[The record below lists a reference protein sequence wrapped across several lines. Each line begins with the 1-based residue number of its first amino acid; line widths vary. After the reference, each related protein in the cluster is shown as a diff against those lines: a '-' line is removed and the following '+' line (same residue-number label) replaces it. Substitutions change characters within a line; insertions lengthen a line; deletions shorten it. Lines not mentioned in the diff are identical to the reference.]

1 MAKLSQIRRLAIL
14 INKLSAVRYVPTDA
28 LVAHV
33 ENTLALYDNKDS
45 NYSQRTMQRD
55 FGLIDEMFGIVI
67 RNDKS
72 RGYYIAE
79 LDKMTD
85 NYKELLLNFEL
96 LSSINTDSVLQKYVL
111 AEHRQN
117 AIRHELIAPLLKA
130 IRKRN
135 PIEFDYTLVRHN
147 GKNRSQTAH
156 APFLER
162 IAIPMVSH
170 RLRHRQQTEIVRSGP
185 YLGDKYSRRYTISP

>member
-33 ENTLALYDNKDS
+33 ENILALYDNKDS

-96 LSSINTDSVLQKYVL
+96 LSPRRASPERHT
-111 AEHRQN
+111 ARTHRSPPKSDTKK
-117 AIRHELIAPLLKA
+117 E
-130 IRKRN
+130 
-135 PIEFDYTLVRHN
+135 
-147 GKNRSQTAH
+147 
-156 APFLER
+156 
-162 IAIPMVSH
+162 SH
-170 RLRHRQQTEIVRSGP
+170 
-185 YLGDKYSRRYTISP
+185 

>member
-28 LVAHV
+28 LIAHV
-33 ENTLALYDNKDS
+33 KNTLALYDNKDS

-79 LDKMTD
+79 LDEMTD
-85 NYKELLLNFEL
+85 Q
-96 LSSINTDSVLQKYVL
+96 LQ
-111 AEHRQN
+111 R
-117 AIRHELIAPLLKA
+117 
-130 IRKRN
+130 
-135 PIEFDYTLVRHN
+135 T
-147 GKNRSQTAH
+147 TAQ
-156 APFLER
+156 L
-162 IAIPMVSH
+162 
-170 RLRHRQQTEIVRSGP
+170 
-185 YLGDKYSRRYTISP
+185 